1 MTDTTQTNGG
11 TPLELETLQV
21 RGTPRQLGEGQGE
34 ALRDRIGAFVEMRFA
49 SVRTYLDE
57 RGLTDDGL
65 LDVGRASLEVHRG
78 WDPDGVEEHEGI
90 ARGAGVDSVALYTAT
105 NMTDMRD
112 VLLLSGAPDAEGCS
126 AVLVPGSHTAD
137 GDALVGQ
144 TWDLNPP
151 DVAYIV
157 AIHRQPDGGPETWS
171 VTCGGCL
178 SLVGI
183 NSEGVS
189 VGTTNIKTFGAR
201 PGVGYLGVLHKALNQ
216 RSALEAAAVI
226 EGAPRAGAHTFW
238 AADATHQVE
247 YEATP
252 ISHVRRDTRM
262 GPLHR
267 TNHCLVPE
275 HQRIEGEP
283 PNDSSKARF
292 ARIETLLARRGH
304 DIEGL
309 QRLFGDRSDGVHSVN
324 RYEEDDQGTATN
336 SVFIASPVARRAW
349 ACRGPADRGRWIELS
364 FGGAR

>member
-1 MTDTTQTNGG
+1 MSESDL
-11 TPLELETLQV
+11 LELETLHV
-21 RGTPRQLGEGQGE
+21 SGTPRAMGEAQGE
-34 ALRDRIGAFVEMRFA
+34 ALRDRVSAFVAMRFA
-49 SVRTYLDE
+49 SVRGYLDE

-65 LDVGRASLEVHRG
+65 LDAGRTSLEIHRR
-78 WDPDGVEEHEGI
+78 WDPDGIAEHEGI
-90 ARGAGVDSVALYTAT
+90 ARAAGVDAVALYTAT

-112 VLLLSGAPDAEGCS
+112 VVALGGAPDAEGCS
-126 AVLVPGSHTAD
+126 AILIPGSHSAD

-151 DVAYIV
+151 DVSYIV
-157 AIHRQPDGGPETWS
+157 AIHRKPERGPQTWS
-171 VTCGGCL
+171 VTCAGCL

-183 NSEGVS
+183 NSEGVA

-201 PGVGYLGVLHKALNQ
+201 PGVGYLGVLHKALGEPTAMQ
-216 RSALEAAAVI
+216 AGAAI

-238 AADATHQVE
+238 AADATHQLE
-247 YEATP
+247 WEATP
-252 ISHVRRDTRM
+252 VSLVRRDTRH

-267 TNHCLVPE
+267 TNHCLVAA

-292 ARIETLLARRGH
+292 ARLTTLLARGDH
-304 DIEGL
+304 DIERL
-309 QRLFGDRSDGVHSVN
+309 QAVFADRSDGVHSVN

-336 SVFIASPVARRAW
+336 SVFIASPAARRAW

-364 FGGAR
+364 F